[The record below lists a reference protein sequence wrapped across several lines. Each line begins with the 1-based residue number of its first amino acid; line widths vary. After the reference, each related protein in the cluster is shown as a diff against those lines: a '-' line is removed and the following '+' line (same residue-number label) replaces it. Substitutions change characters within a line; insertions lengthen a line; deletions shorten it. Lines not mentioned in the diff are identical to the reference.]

1 MFEIQIKFKGETNLA
16 QYFCCPKCGS
26 KHLQAVTTTDTNVQ
40 TQGGGYSGGKGCL
53 GYLMFGWLGL
63 LCGACGSKQ
72 KTTVQTT
79 TKTTWTCTD
88 CGNRFMHPDDMRAG
102 IEGEKMK
109 AKITLGVTVFFGIG
123 FVIDLIL
130 AVVSASSFSF
140 FMSSGKL
147 AMYWGMVAFSAI
159 ATGIMYLLHKAV
171 QNVIAAKEQEL
182 RDMEAA
188 MEQFR
193 VQALKD
199 EMKNDANDF
208 R

>member
-1 MFEIQIKFKGETNLA
+1 MA

-40 TQGGGYSGGKGCL
+40 TKGGGYSGGKGCL

-102 IEGEKMK
+102 IEG
-109 AKITLGVTVFFGIG
+109 AKSGLKVTKGFAVFFGIS
-123 FVIDLIL
+123 ILLDLIL
-130 AVVSASSFSF
+130 LASTDEVVFSYLMGGFLVFNAITLLILCICYYAS
-140 FMSSGKL
+140 KN
-147 AMYWGMVAFSAI
+147 AP
-159 ATGIMYLLHKAV
+159 TIM
-171 QNVIAAKEQEL
+171 EQEL
-182 RDMEAA
+182 LDMEAA
-188 MEQFR
+188 MERFR